1 MKYNFRAIGSFTQST
16 THHVAQYRNET
27 RPQQI
32 KYKELIVEIL
42 QPPDWPRPRGYSNG
56 MTAKGKM
63 IFLAGMVGW
72 NEKEEFE
79 SENFA
84 GQARQVFQNIAT
96 LLNEAGGGPNRPR
109 NRVIQGN
116 SASVYVW
123 GRAED
128 EIRQHIGYGFRLLGS
143 TIQLIVDG
151 EPVKGHEEQMGEQV
165 AIGKP
170 ASGLRKDLE

>member
-1 MKYNFRAIGSFTQST
+1 M
-16 THHVAQYRNET
+16 
-27 RPQQI
+27 
-32 KYKELIVEIL
+32 EIL

-96 LLNEAGGGPNRPR
+96 LLNEAGAGP
-109 NRVIQGN
+109 
-116 SASVYVW
+116 
-123 GRAED
+123 E
-128 EIRQHIGYGFRLLGS
+128 HIVRMTWFIADKGEYLGS
-143 TIQLIVDG
+143 LKEIGDSY
-151 EPVKGHEEQMGEQV
+151 KGV
-165 AIGKP
+165 IGRHYSP
-170 ASGLRKDLE
+170 DVRHRGQRFHQ